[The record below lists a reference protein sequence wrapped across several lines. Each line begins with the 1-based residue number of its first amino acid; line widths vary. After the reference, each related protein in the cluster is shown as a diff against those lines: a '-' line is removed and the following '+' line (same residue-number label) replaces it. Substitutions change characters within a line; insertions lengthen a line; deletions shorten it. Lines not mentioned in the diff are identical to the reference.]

1 MASRIQG
8 ITVEIGG
15 DTTKLSKALESV
27 NKSIKGTQSGLKD
40 VNKLLKLDPSN
51 TELVV
56 QKQKMLKDAIEATK
70 EKLATLKTAAQQANE
85 QLANGEITQQ
95 QYDALQR
102 EIVETEQNLRSLQD
116 QAATTNATLAKID
129 EAGEKLQNIGSSVEN
144 VGKKF
149 LPVTAA
155 VTGLGTAAVKTAADF
170 DSEMSKVSAIS
181 GATGDDFDQ
190 LRAKAREMGAKTK
203 FSASE
208 AASAMEYMAMAGWK
222 TSDMLNGIEG
232 VMNLAAAS
240 GEDLAT
246 TSDIVTDALTAFGLS
261 AADSGHFADILAAA
275 SSNANTN
282 VSMMGETFKYCAPIA
297 GALGFSAEDTA
308 EAIGLM
314 ANSGIKAS
322 QAGTSLRTIMNNLS
336 GEVTFVGKN
345 IGEVTIA
352 TSNADGSMRSLN
364 DILADCR
371 VAFSGLSESEKA
383 ANAEALVGKNA
394 MSGFLALMN
403 SSQSDIDKLSSAIEN
418 CDGASESM
426 AETMQD
432 NLNGQLT
439 ILKSQLEEL
448 AISFG
453 DILMPTIRKIV
464 SAVQQFVDK
473 LNSMDEGTRETI
485 IKIGLLAA
493 SIGPLLI
500 VLGKTISTVGTAMRG
515 FSSLAKGVR
524 LLITHVGSASGVFS
538 KLGVVLGGLSGPV
551 VAVVA
556 VIGTLVAAVMNLWN
570 TNEEFRTAITS
581 IWNDIVSKVKG
592 FCDQLTQRINGL
604 GFDFKDVTE
613 VLKAVWDGLCQV
625 LAPLF
630 EGAFQNIST
639 ILGVV
644 LDTLLGLFDVFSN
657 VFSGN
662 WSGAWEA
669 AKGIFSSIWDGVK
682 SIFST
687 TLTALKSA
695 LDVFLGLFGT
705 DWQTVWG
712 SIKNFFET
720 VWNGISSF
728 FSNTVSAIQSVATTV
743 FTAVSSFFT
752 TVLTSIQTTF
762 STIWTAI
769 STAVSS
775 VLNTIHTTVTT
786 VWTAISTAISTVMN
800 TISTT
805 ITSVWNG
812 IYNTMKPLLD
822 AFQYLFETIWQAIQI
837 LIGAALT
844 AIQTKITSIWNAIV
858 AFVTPILTG
867 LQTTFST
874 VWSAIQTAI
883 STVLTAIQTAVTTVW
898 NAIVSFLTPLLTGIQ
913 TRMSTAWNAIKTVI
927 STVLS
932 AIQSTV
938 SSIWSAISSKIS
950 GVVNGIKSVVS
961 SGWNA
966 MKSTVS
972 SLSNSI
978 KSAATTAF
986 NSMKSGISSTISGIK
1001 TTITNGFNSAVSFI
1015 KGLAGQAFSWGSDMI
1030 GNIVS
1035 GIQSRIQ
1042 DVASAV
1048 SGVADRIRSFLHFS
1062 VPDEG
1067 PLADMESWMP
1077 DFMQGL
1083 ANGITTNTSLVTAAA
1098 ENLSTTLSTSIT
1110 NSMRGVEQA
1119 YSKSWAA
1126 ISQTVKTGTAGVS
1139 AAMKSAWSSITTS
1152 TASTWN
1158 SIKTTIQTSFA
1169 AVKTNVTS
1177 ATAAVKTSMTSAW
1190 NAVKSLTTTSWNGI
1204 KTVITTA
1211 WNGIKSLTTSAT
1223 ASVKSS
1229 MTSAWNAVKTLTNT
1243 SWNGIKTVI
1252 TTAWN
1257 SIKSLTTSSVST
1269 VRSTVTSSWNTLKST
1284 TTSAF
1289 NSIKSTVSSAM
1300 SSLRSTV
1307 SSGVANIRSS
1317 FNSLGS
1323 IASSAYRWGA
1333 DICSQMAAGVRAAT
1347 GSVIAAA
1354 ENVASRVRS
1363 LLHFSVPD
1371 EGPLSDADTYMPD
1384 FMKLLATGIKKNVKS
1399 VVKAVQGLAGSMS
1412 SNLTTPVDSLGDW
1425 MDSVVGS
1432 FATTIKRSQS
1442 GVGSAAR
1449 DVGSG
1454 IQSQLMAGLSGLKTQ
1469 FQQLWTDLQ
1478 GITKTAVGSMSDE
1491 VKQGFTDIKDSI
1503 GELSSQ
1509 TGSLGNA
1516 IRSLGDTFNSDFLKS
1531 LGNGISKVGDTVNTV
1546 TGLVDKLG
1554 SMKNTIPASVRSV
1567 QNGGQLKS
1575 QTNIRVAAY
1584 CRVSTG
1590 DESQQTSYT
1599 TQKAFYKDLIT
1610 RKPGWIFAGIY
1621 ADEAKSGTNREHR
1634 EEFNRMIKDAMDGK
1648 LDYIVTKSISRFAR
1662 NTIDSLTCTRELR
1675 QLKPPVG
1682 IYFEKEN
1689 IDTLDAKG
1697 ELILT
1702 ILSALA
1708 QDESRSISDNIRWS
1722 IQKKFQSGVPHI
1734 NLKRMLG
1741 YELGENKQW
1750 VIVPEQAEIIRY
1762 IFDRFVKGQ
1771 TANKIAQELNQMEKF
1786 TVNGKKW
1793 SASSILIVLRNEK
1806 YVGDIEMQK
1815 TITKDFLTHRSS
1827 INKGEAPRY
1836 YVKNHHVGIIDR
1848 VTWDKVQTMLFE
1860 KPRADMTKGPGKKK
1874 VKSIKGSPFGNL
1886 RCGAI
1891 LENGPDAGKPCG
1903 EGFFRT
1909 TYTGVAN
1916 GYSDERSLKATGED
1930 TGEYLEKYTYSYPVW
1945 RCKRKVGERDG
1956 EPPKNGSPDQKAYCR
1971 SKKGCMSDE
1980 EKEAANKRCPS
1991 ERYHECALEQ
2001 SFMELLYSM
2010 KRDFEQH
2017 GDASM
2022 IVTMFDNAYEQAV
2035 RLANN
2040 NSISVQ
2046 RMATVEN
2053 QIKEMEERLQDAI
2066 SHQVAALREAAL
2078 EQNVELNEAL
2088 SNGEV
2093 TIDDIDL
2100 DIRSGLTPGSIGV
2113 SFYGTETEEG
2123 SEAQIYTELVNDLQ
2137 ERLKTLQQERQ
2148 TIEEEQGVLAI
2159 MKKNFE
2165 YFLACLKEL
2174 PDTNAGGMPLRVNGL
2189 DVQGSL
2195 LRDVDG
2201 KPIEGRV
2208 SAVTRGRLKLTPER
2222 IAEAPDML
2230 HFEKGIYCAFV
2241 ESGVLQGDVAT
2252 YKTNFGVTLTSKGN
2266 RRTLDSFMG
2275 YKRSDMDGNVVY
2287 VDAPY
2292 KVYGFSIQYRRY
2304 LTTAAKRE
2312 REEAV

>member
-27 NKSIKGTQSGLKD
+27 NKSIKGTQFGLKD

-116 QAATTNATLAKID
+116 QAATTNVTLAKID

-232 VMNLAAAS
+232 IMNLAAAS

-246 TSDIVTDALTAFGLS
+246 TSNIVTDALTAFGLS

-403 SSQSDIDKLSSAIEN
+403 SSETDINKLRGAIEN

-485 IKIGLLAA
+485 VKIGLLAA

-556 VIGTLVAAVMNLWN
+556 VVGTLVAAFMNLWN
-570 TNEEFRTAITS
+570 TNEEFRTAITG

-613 VLKAVWDGLCQV
+613 VLKAVWDGFFQV

-630 EGAFQNIST
+630 EGAFQIVATVLST
-639 ILGVV
+639 V

-669 AKGIFSSIWDGVK
+669 VKGIFSSIWDGVK
-682 SIFST
+682 SVFST

-712 SIKNFFET
+712 SIK
-720 VWNGISSF
+720 SF
-728 FSNTVSAIQSVATTV
+728 F
-743 FTAVSSFFT
+743 
-752 TVLTSIQTTF
+752 
-762 STIWTAI
+762 
-769 STAVSS
+769 
-775 VLNTIHTTVTT
+775 
-786 VWTAISTAISTVMN
+786 
-800 TISTT
+800 
-805 ITSVWNG
+805 
-812 IYNTMKPLLD
+812 
-822 AFQYLFETIWQAIQI
+822 
-837 LIGAALT
+837 
-844 AIQTKITSIWNAIV
+844 
-858 AFVTPILTG
+858 
-867 LQTTFST
+867 
-874 VWSAIQTAI
+874 
-883 STVLTAIQTAVTTVW
+883 
-898 NAIVSFLTPLLTGIQ
+898 
-913 TRMSTAWNAIKTVI
+913 
-927 STVLS
+927 
-932 AIQSTV
+932 
-938 SSIWSAISSKIS
+938 
-950 GVVNGIKSVVS
+950 
-961 SGWNA
+961 
-966 MKSTVS
+966 
-972 SLSNSI
+972 
-978 KSAATTAF
+978 
-986 NSMKSGISSTISGIK
+986 
-1001 TTITNGFNSAVSFI
+1001 
-1015 KGLAGQAFSWGSDMI
+1015 
-1030 GNIVS
+1030 
-1035 GIQSRIQ
+1035 
-1042 DVASAV
+1042 
-1048 SGVADRIRSFLHFS
+1048 
-1062 VPDEG
+1062 
-1067 PLADMESWMP
+1067 
-1077 DFMQGL
+1077 
-1083 ANGITTNTSLVTAAA
+1083 
-1098 ENLSTTLSTSIT
+1098 
-1110 NSMRGVEQA
+1110 
-1119 YSKSWAA
+1119 
-1126 ISQTVKTGTAGVS
+1126 
-1139 AAMKSAWSSITTS
+1139 
-1152 TASTWN
+1152 
-1158 SIKTTIQTSFA
+1158 
-1169 AVKTNVTS
+1169 
-1177 ATAAVKTSMTSAW
+1177 
-1190 NAVKSLTTTSWNGI
+1190 
-1204 KTVITTA
+1204 
-1211 WNGIKSLTTSAT
+1211 
-1223 ASVKSS
+1223 
-1229 MTSAWNAVKTLTNT
+1229 
-1243 SWNGIKTVI
+1243 
-1252 TTAWN
+1252 
-1257 SIKSLTTSSVST
+1257 
-1269 VRSTVTSSWNTLKST
+1269 
-1284 TTSAF
+1284 
-1289 NSIKSTVSSAM
+1289 
-1300 SSLRSTV
+1300 
-1307 SSGVANIRSS
+1307 
-1317 FNSLGS
+1317 
-1323 IASSAYRWGA
+1323 
-1333 DICSQMAAGVRAAT
+1333 
-1347 GSVIAAA
+1347 
-1354 ENVASRVRS
+1354 
-1363 LLHFSVPD
+1363 
-1371 EGPLSDADTYMPD
+1371 
-1384 FMKLLATGIKKNVKS
+1384 
-1399 VVKAVQGLAGSMS
+1399 
-1412 SNLTTPVDSLGDW
+1412 
-1425 MDSVVGS
+1425 
-1432 FATTIKRSQS
+1432 
-1442 GVGSAAR
+1442 
-1449 DVGSG
+1449 
-1454 IQSQLMAGLSGLKTQ
+1454 
-1469 FQQLWTDLQ
+1469 
-1478 GITKTAVGSMSDE
+1478 
-1491 VKQGFTDIKDSI
+1491 
-1503 GELSSQ
+1503 
-1509 TGSLGNA
+1509 
-1516 IRSLGDTFNSDFLKS
+1516 
-1531 LGNGISKVGDTVNTV
+1531 
-1546 TGLVDKLG
+1546 
-1554 SMKNTIPASVRSV
+1554 
-1567 QNGGQLKS
+1567 
-1575 QTNIRVAAY
+1575 
-1584 CRVSTG
+1584 
-1590 DESQQTSYT
+1590 
-1599 TQKAFYKDLIT
+1599 
-1610 RKPGWIFAGIY
+1610 
-1621 ADEAKSGTNREHR
+1621 
-1634 EEFNRMIKDAMDGK
+1634 
-1648 LDYIVTKSISRFAR
+1648 
-1662 NTIDSLTCTRELR
+1662 
-1675 QLKPPVG
+1675 
-1682 IYFEKEN
+1682 
-1689 IDTLDAKG
+1689 
-1697 ELILT
+1697 
-1702 ILSALA
+1702 
-1708 QDESRSISDNIRWS
+1708 ESRSISDNIRWS

-2001 SFMELLYSM
+2001 SFMELFYSM

-2017 GDASM
+2017 GDTSM

-2078 EQNVELNEAL
+2078 EHNVELNEAL

-2137 ERLKTLQQERQ
+2137 ERLKALQQERQ

-2174 PDTNAGGMPLRVNGL
+2174 PDTNAGGMPLYQ
-2189 DVQGSL
+2189 DDCKSA
-2195 LRDVDG
+2195 
-2201 KPIEGRV
+2201 GR
-2208 SAVTRGRLKLTPER
+2208 
-2222 IAEAPDML
+2222 
-2230 HFEKGIYCAFV
+2230 
-2241 ESGVLQGDVAT
+2241 
-2252 YKTNFGVTLTSKGN
+2252 N
-2266 RRTLDSFMG
+2266 
-2275 YKRSDMDGNVVY
+2275 
-2287 VDAPY
+2287 
-2292 KVYGFSIQYRRY
+2292 
-2304 LTTAAKRE
+2304 
-2312 REEAV
+2312 